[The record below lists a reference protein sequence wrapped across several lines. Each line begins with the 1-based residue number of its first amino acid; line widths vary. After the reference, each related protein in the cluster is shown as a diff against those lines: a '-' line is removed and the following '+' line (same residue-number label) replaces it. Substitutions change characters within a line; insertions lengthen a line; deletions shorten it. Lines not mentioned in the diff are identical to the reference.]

1 MNYFLSSVLTF
12 LVLNSYGFQRK
23 LYVDE
28 FNNILGSYNQE
39 QELLEFSKK
48 NNIQTLILYELDKVN
63 KRFPLNDSSKNNV
76 LASFISRAKL
86 AYNIKE
92 ISASGESGDF
102 FVEAIHP
109 YNKSRKKA
117 EEKFDVYNLEYE
129 YWDTKASLNGGYYCE
144 TYLKNG
150 EMPCNR
156 VGSFNFYLGTLTAM
170 KLLAKE
176 ESHPIKIEAYIGKF
190 TKEEVLKIS
199 NHTDR
204 LLIAAY
210 VEDPENSFQYV
221 KDRLQLLSEIKSEIK
236 ISIIFSSEMD
246 FMGSW
251 LRKNDFKQAEKQF
264 FKDFYKEKIDLAA
277 NLNFNGFTYYNYSYF
292 KKALADYKINNR
304 PIENTYFD
312 KEY

>member
-1 MNYFLSSVLTF
+1 

-28 FNNILGSYNQE
+28 FNNILGSYNLE
-39 QELLEFSKK
+39 KELLEFSKK
-48 NNIQTLILYELDKVN
+48 NNIQTLILYELNKVN
-63 KRFPLNDSSKNNV
+63 KRFPLNDPAKNNE

-86 AYNIKE
+86 SYNIKE
-92 ISASGESGDF
+92 IAASGESGDF

-129 YWDTKASLNGGYYCE
+129 YWDTKASLKGGYYCE

-150 EMPCNR
+150 EIPCNR
-156 VGSFNFYLGTLTAM
+156 VGSFNFYLGTLTTM

-190 TKEEVLKIS
+190 TKEEVLRIS

-210 VEDPENSFQYV
+210 VQNPNTSFQYTQ
-221 KDRLQLLSEIKSEIK
+221 DRLKWLSEIKSEIEV
-236 ISIIFSSEMD
+236 SIIFSAEMD
-246 FMGSW
+246 FMGAW
-251 LRKNDFKQAEKQF
+251 LGHNVFKQAEKQF
-264 FKDFYKEKIDLAA
+264 FKDFDKEKKELTA
-277 NLNFNGFTYYNYSYF
+277 NLNFDGFTYYNYSYF
-292 KKALADYKINNR
+292 KKALTAYKNNNR
-304 PIENTYFD
+304 PRENTYFD

>member
-1 MNYFLSSVLTF
+1 

-28 FNNILGSYNQE
+28 FNNILGSYHQE

-63 KRFPLNDSSKNNV
+63 KRFPLNNSAKNNV

-92 ISASGESGDF
+92 ISASGESGNF
-102 FVEAIHP
+102 FIEAIHP

-150 EMPCNR
+150 EIPCNR
-156 VGSFNFYLGTLTAM
+156 VGSFNFYLSALTAM
-170 KLLAKE
+170 KLLANE

-210 VEDPENSFQYV
+210 VENPNTSFQYTQ
-221 KDRLQLLSEIKSEIK
+221 DRLKWLSEIKSK
-236 ISIIFSSEMD
+236 IELSLIFSAEMN
-246 FMGSW
+246 FMGPW
-251 LRKNDFKQAEKQF
+251 LSQSDFKQAEKQF
-264 FKDFYKEKIDLAA
+264 FKDVYKEKIHLAA

-292 KKALADYKINNR
+292 KKALAAYKNNNR
-304 PIENTYFD
+304 PIENIYFD

>member
-1 MNYFLSSVLTF
+1 

-28 FNNILGSYNQE
+28 FNNILGSYNLE
-39 QELLEFSKK
+39 KELLEFSKK
-48 NNIQTLILYELDKVN
+48 NNIQTLILYELNKVN
-63 KRFPLNDSSKNNV
+63 KRFPLNDSTKNNV
-76 LASFISRAKL
+76 LANFISKAKL

-92 ISASGESGDF
+92 IAASGESGDF
-102 FVEAIHP
+102 FVETLHP

-129 YWDTKASLNGGYYCE
+129 YWDKEASLKGGYYCE

-150 EMPCNR
+150 QIPCNR
-156 VGSFNFYLGTLTAM
+156 DGSFNFYLGTLTAM
-170 KLLAKE
+170 KLLANE

-190 TKEEVLKIS
+190 TKEEVFKIS
-199 NHTDR
+199 NHADR

-210 VEDPENSFQYV
+210 VDHPDKSFEYV
-221 KDRLQLLSEIKSEIK
+221 KERLNLLSQIKSKIEISL
-236 ISIIFSSEMD
+236 IYSSEMD
-246 FMGSW
+246 FMGTW
-251 LRKNDFKQAEKQF
+251 LRKNDFKQAEKLF
-264 FKDFYKEKIDLAA
+264 FKDFDKEKIAIAA

-304 PIENTYFD
+304 KMENTYLD
-312 KEY
+312 KQD